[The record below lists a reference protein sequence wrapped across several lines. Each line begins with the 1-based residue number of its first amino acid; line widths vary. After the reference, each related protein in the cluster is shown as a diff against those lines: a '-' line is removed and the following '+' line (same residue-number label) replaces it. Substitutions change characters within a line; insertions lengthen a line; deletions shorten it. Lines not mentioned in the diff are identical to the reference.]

1 MSKVFVLGAG
11 ASKEYRSVKGL
22 SVPSDRDFWGIADR
36 IIDEA
41 IKKGNPGPLTED
53 GGRLDFSKIVN
64 NLNAWYKIKELCDL
78 NHYGFE
84 QVFSDVQQQHPSDL
98 NDYQRLLEWV
108 LFYIIRSIDQKTAPT
123 HYAFVKSVL
132 QPGDSIIT
140 FNYDVII
147 DRTIEDISKKEG
159 IHIKWHPSSGYG
171 LSFSGY
177 INHLTQGFLNGIPTN
192 NYNKVLPLEA
202 AISDVIIYK
211 LHGSLGWI
219 VGKDGTLT
227 LYRTSS
233 GNKVQLEQKGHLSG
247 SFFIM
252 PPLQDKQ
259 FPEWIEKL
267 WEDAE
272 HRLMRADQVF
282 CIGYSFPKTD
292 SKAINMFKRAC
303 KDKPVNIILP
313 EIDQKERIRLCE
325 IFNNKPLFVP
335 ATFSQWV
342 DCRNGLRTGDL
353 RLQTSHTEEKIFG
366 R

>member
-1 MSKVFVLGAG
+1 MNKVFILGAG
-11 ASKEYRSVKGL
+11 ASKEYRSVTGYDIPL
-22 SVPSDRDFWGIADR
+22 DSDFWGIADP

-41 IKKGNPGPLTED
+41 IKKGNLGPRTED

-64 NLNAWYKIKELCDL
+64 NLKGWYPINEISDL
-78 NHYGFE
+78 NHYGLE
-84 QVFSDVQQQHPSDL
+84 QVFSDVQQQHPNAL
-98 NDYQRLLEWV
+98 NDLQRLLEMV
-108 LFYIIRSIDQKTAPT
+108 LFEIIRRIDQKSAPI
-123 HYAFVKSVL
+123 HFAFVKNIL

-140 FNYDVII
+140 FNYDIII
-147 DRTIEDISKKEG
+147 DRTIEDISQEEG
-159 IHIKWHPSSGYG
+159 SHIKWHPSSGYG

-177 INHLTQGFLNGIPTN
+177 INQLTQGFLNGIPTN

-219 VGKDGTLT
+219 VGKDGALA
-227 LYRTSS
+227 LYLTSS
-233 GNKVQLEQKGHLSG
+233 GNKVRLAQKGHLAG

-272 HRLMRADQVF
+272 DRLTSADQAF

-292 SKAINMFKRAC
+292 SKAINMIKRAC

-313 EIDQKERIRLCE
+313 EIDQNERIRLCE
-325 IFNNKPLFVP
+325 IFDNKPHFVLE
-335 ATFSQWV
+335 TFSQWI
-342 DCRNGLRTGDL
+342 
-353 RLQTSHTEEKIFG
+353 TSYENIK
-366 R
+366 